1 MLLNDEHYTAE
12 CVLKS
17 RGVAFY
23 CTAASSEFVLPAFPE
38 PENRFGSRFCFPLL
52 CLLPCSG
59 ICPWDMLVKDILCQH
74 LVTRHMPVLSDSL
87 RMRPPFPVLPQP
99 CASGVTRQ
107 GLCLLPP
114 IDSYELVGEGCL
126 CSTKSVLVSNMRN
139 RVYIFPR
146 KTDVQECEFF
156 CFLQGTLCGCIRHG
170 GTATLILRA
179 KYVLEVASST
189 GAKYPR
195 VHY

>member
-1 MLLNDEHYTAE
+1 MGVLLLNDEHYTAE

-23 CTAASSEFVLPAFPE
+23 CTAVSSEFVLPAFPE

-59 ICPWDMLVKDILCQH
+59 ICPWDVLVKDILCQH

-114 IDSYELVGEGCL
+114 IDMSWLEKVACAVQSLSLSLIWGTEFMSFPGKLMYRNVNSFAFSRALCVAVSGTEELQLWSYEQ
-126 CSTKSVLVSNMRN
+126 NM
-139 RVYIFPR
+139 
-146 KTDVQECEFF
+146 
-156 CFLQGTLCGCIRHG
+156 
-170 GTATLILRA
+170 
-179 KYVLEVASST
+179 S
-189 GAKYPR
+189 
-195 VHY
+195 